1 LIAHFL
7 HASGVERR
15 RWPAT
20 LSIAATFSPELALEW
35 GTAMGDEF
43 WGKGTN
49 IQEGPG
55 VNVARVMRNG
65 RNFEYMSGEDPVLGA
80 RMLPPL
86 VHGIQQSVMS
96 ITKHYILNNQETG
109 RDGVRPWLDPKQ
121 RQCSIAGHRCERDR
135 RRGHAHGALQP
146 TV

>member
-1 LIAHFL
+1 MPQA
-7 HASGVERR
+7 VERR

-55 VNVARVMRNG
+55 V
-65 RNFEYMSGEDPVLGA
+65 
-80 RMLPPL
+80 
-86 VHGIQQSVMS
+86 
-96 ITKHYILNNQETG
+96 
-109 RDGVRPWLDPKQ
+109 
-121 RQCSIAGHRCERDR
+121 
-135 RRGHAHGALQP
+135 RRGPAPGGFKLKVVSSYCQ
-146 TV
+146 V